1 MIKKE
6 NNLFDLLSEKPWEQK
21 QSAQDNLHS
30 GRTINLTKAHLGLRG
45 IITVSIIF
53 FSLFIVTYADRMLL
67 HDWQKMP
74 EPKLLWFNT
83 FVLFISSVLFHWTK
97 NKSDNQKFKEVKNL
111 LLLIGFLA
119 IIFFIGQLIAWKQL
133 VEQGYFF
140 NSNIAN
146 SYFYLFTTLHVLH
159 LFGGLFFL
167 KIIIQKIFDRNSK
180 LLAMQS
186 GVKLCGIY
194 WHFLFLVWLVLFG
207 LMINS

>member
-6 NNLFDLLSEKPWEQK
+6 KSLFGLLSEKPWEQK
-21 QSAQDNLHS
+21 QSAVDNLHS
-30 GRTINLTKAHLGLRG
+30 GRTINLTKAHLGLRCVL
-45 IITVSIIF
+45 TVSIIF

>member
-83 FVLFISSVLFHWTK
+83 FVLFISSVLFHWAK

-111 LLLIGFLA
+111 LLLIGFFA
-119 IIFFIGQLIAWKQL
+119 IIFFIGQLVAWKQL

-167 KIIIQKIFDRNSK
+167 KRITQKIFDRNSK
-180 LLAMQS
+180 LLTMQS

>member
-83 FVLFISSVLFHWTK
+83 FVLFISSVLFHWAK

-167 KIIIQKIFDRNSK
+167 KRITQKIFDRNSK

-194 WHFLFLVWLVLFG
+194 WHFLFFVWLVLFG

>member
-6 NNLFDLLSEKPWEQK
+6 KSLFGLLSEKPWEQK
-21 QSAQDNLHS
+21 QSAVDNLHS

-83 FVLFISSVLFHWTK
+83 FVLFISSVLFHWAK

-167 KIIIQKIFDRNSK
+167 KRITQNIFDRNSK
-180 LLAMQS
+180 LLTMQS

>member
-6 NNLFDLLSEKPWEQK
+6 KNLFDLLSEKPWDKE
-21 QSAQDNLHS
+21 QSAQDNFHS
-30 GRTINLTKAHLGLRG
+30 GKTINLTKAHLGLRC
-45 IITVSIIF
+45 IMTVSIIF

-83 FVLFISSVLFHWTK
+83 FVLFLSSILFHRAK
-97 NKSDNQKFKEVKNL
+97 NRSDLQEFKEVKNL
-111 LLLIGFLA
+111 LLIIGFFA
-119 IIFFIGQLIAWKQL
+119 IIFFIGQSIAWKQL
-133 VEQGYFF
+133 MEQGYFF

-167 KIIIQKIFDRNSK
+167 KKVTQKLFNKNSRTLAIQS
-180 LLAMQS
+180 S
-186 GVKLCGIY
+186 VKLCGIY

-207 LMINS
+207 LLVNS

>member
-83 FVLFISSVLFHWTK
+83 FVLFISSVLFHWAK

-167 KIIIQKIFDRNSK
+167 KRITQKIFDRNSK

>member
-83 FVLFISSVLFHWTK
+83 FVLFISSVLFHWAK

-111 LLLIGFLA
+111 LLLIGFFA
-119 IIFFIGQLIAWKQL
+119 IIFFIGQLVAWKQL

-167 KIIIQKIFDRNSK
+167 KRITQNIFDRNSK
-180 LLAMQS
+180 LLTMQS

>member
-83 FVLFISSVLFHWTK
+83 FVLFISSVLFHWAK

-167 KIIIQKIFDRNSK
+167 KRITQKIFDRNSK
-180 LLAMQS
+180 LLTMQS

>member
-1 MIKKE
+1 MTKKE
-6 NNLFDLLSEKPWEQK
+6 NNLFDLLAEKPWDPEQIV
-21 QSAQDNLHS
+21 QDNLHD
-30 GRTINLTKAHLGLRG
+30 GKTINLTKAHLGLRG

-67 HDWQKMP
+67 HDWQEMP

-83 FVLFISSVLFHWTK
+83 FVLFLSSVLFHLTK
-97 NKSDNQKFKEVKNL
+97 NKSDLQDFKIVKNL
-111 LLLIGFLA
+111 LLIIGFLS
-119 IIFFIGQLIAWKQL
+119 IVFFIGQLIAWQQL

-140 NSNIAN
+140 TSNIAN
-146 SYFYLFTTLHVLH
+146 SYFYLFTSLHVLH

-167 KIIIQKIFDRNSK
+167 KKVTQRLYANSAGV
-180 LLAMQS
+180 LSIQS
-186 GVKLCGIY
+186 GIKLCGIY

>member
-6 NNLFDLLSEKPWEQK
+6 NSLFDLLSEKPWEQK

-30 GRTINLTKAHLGLRG
+30 GRTINLTKTHLGLRG
-45 IITVSIIF
+45 IIIVSIIF

-83 FVLFISSVLFHWTK
+83 FVLFISSVLFHWAK

-111 LLLIGFLA
+111 LLLIGFFA
-119 IIFFIGQLIAWKQL
+119 IIFFIGQLVAWKQL

-167 KIIIQKIFDRNSK
+167 KRITQKIFDRNSK
-180 LLAMQS
+180 LLTMQS

>member
-6 NNLFDLLSEKPWEQK
+6 NSLFDLLSEKPWEQK

-30 GRTINLTKAHLGLRG
+30 GRTINLTKTHLGLRG
-45 IITVSIIF
+45 IIIVSIIF

-83 FVLFISSVLFHWTK
+83 FVLFLSSILFHQAK
-97 NKSDNQKFKEVKNL
+97 NKSDNQKFKDVEKL
-111 LLLIGFLA
+111 LLLISGLS
-119 IIFFIGQLIAWKQL
+119 IIFFFGQLIAWRQL

-159 LFGGLFFL
+159 LLGGGFFL
-167 KIIIQKIFDRNSK
+167 KKVTQKIFKNNSNP
-180 LLAMQS
+180 LDMQS
-186 GVKLCGIY
+186 SVKLCGIY